1 MEENLSRLKKGDLRI
16 PVHRMELS
24 RIRFMINS
32 YLRLRLSKIQ
42 DNIFHYTK
50 GGGKDAEEDNP
61 SRLTQEEAA
70 FATTYKDDLVEHF
83 SSLALRHI
91 PGAWDPEKVIPGVP
105 GPNTNTAV
113 FVSVRDDC
121 RGVEIPDDCGQG
133 RDDTVD
139 LLKGSQYLLKYN
151 AVANFV
157 DDGSLQLI

>member
-1 MEENLSRLKKGDLRI
+1 
-16 PVHRMELS
+16 
-24 RIRFMINS
+24 MILWS
-32 YLRLRLSKIQ
+32 TSPAL
-42 DNIFHYTK
+42 
-50 GGGKDAEEDNP
+50 P
-61 SRLTQEEAA
+61 C
-70 FATTYKDDLVEHF
+70 ATSLVPRT
-83 SSLALRHI
+83 L
-91 PGAWDPEKVIPGVP
+91 EKVLLGVP

-139 LLKGSQYLLKYN
+139 LLKGSQHLLKYN